1 MVMQN
6 SSKTMNIL
14 GLRMSCL
21 SYEEMFRI
29 FDTWL
34 SDKHSRG
41 HSLAV
46 INVHICVSS
55 LFNRSL
61 RNMYNTADL
70 VSIDSM
76 PFLMWARVFYKKNS
90 DRFYAPD
97 LLEEVSKKAK
107 EKGYSFFLYGGY
119 PNAPEKI
126 EDFLKQKFEGINIV
140 GKYSPPFRQ
149 STDEE
154 DREICEMINAANP
167 DFLWIGLGSPKQ
179 DIWIHEHKEKLHGC
193 IIIPSGA
200 TFDFFSGKIKQAP
213 KWIRNLGIEWLFR
226 LFHDFK
232 RLWVRYTIY
241 NVLFLIV
248 FFLQLIRIVTFDNEG
263 FLLLFGKRFSS
274 LNKESEI

>member
-1 MVMQN
+1 MDMHN
-6 SSKTMNIL
+6 NTKTMNIL
-14 GLRMSCL
+14 GLRMNCL
-21 SYEEMFRI
+21 SYEEMFRV

-34 SDKHSRG
+34 SDKCSRG

-76 PFLMWARVFYKKNS
+76 PFLMWARIFYKKKS

-107 EKGYSFFLYGGY
+107 EKGYTFFLYGGY

-126 EDFLKQKFEGINIV
+126 EEFLKQKFEGINIV
-140 GKYSPPFRQ
+140 GKYSPPFRPL
-149 STDEE
+149 TDDE
-154 DREICEMINAANP
+154 DKEICIMINSAKP

-179 DIWIHEHKEKLHGC
+179 DIWINEHKEKLQGC

-213 KWIRNLGIEWLFR
+213 KWIRNLGVEWLFR

-241 NVLFLIV
+241 NVLFLFV
-248 FFLQLIRIVTFDNEG
+248 FFLQLIRIVSFDNEG
-263 FLLLFGKRFSS
+263 FLLIFGKRFRYF
-274 LNKESEI
+274 NKESEI